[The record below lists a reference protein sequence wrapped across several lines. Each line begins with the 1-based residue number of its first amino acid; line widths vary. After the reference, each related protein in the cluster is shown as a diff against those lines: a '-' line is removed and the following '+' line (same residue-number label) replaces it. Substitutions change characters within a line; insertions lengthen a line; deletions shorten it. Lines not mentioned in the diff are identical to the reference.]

1 MVLYIDSVSRA
12 NSLRQLKRTMNF
24 FKNFMSFDGNFNKK
38 YTSNNFHS
46 FEFFKYHSFQYHTR
60 DNYPL
65 LFYGKSREEEKI
77 ALITKY
83 LKINGIL
90 LLMQEIVV

>member
-1 MVLYIDSVSRA
+1 MVLYIDLVSRA

-46 FEFFKYHSFQYHTR
+46 FEFL
-60 DNYPL
+60 NII
-65 LFYGKSREEEKI
+65 LFNI
-77 ALITKY
+77 I
-83 LKINGIL
+83 
-90 LLMQEIVV
+90 QEIIIHYYFMENQERKKKLF